1 LSDKPVLAVDV
12 GGTKIAAAVVTRQG
26 RILDKRRLP
35 TDLSGPQAVVEQ
47 IMALA
52 GHINGGHSIGGAG
65 VSVPAVLEPETD
77 RVLWAPNLPGWQ
89 EVPLREMLHA
99 RLEVPVFVEYDG
111 QAAVLGEWWV
121 GAARGCQNVACIV
134 IGTGIGGGFIV
145 EGRLWRGRNRLAGAV
160 GWIPLP
166 GADGLDHWE
175 NLASGPAIA
184 RRAKLLIRNGQ
195 ASDLN
200 AETLSAKD
208 VFDAARE
215 GDALAGQMVR
225 ETAILIGQG
234 VASVISMANPEMVVL
249 GGSIGQQGD
258 LLLDTVRENV
268 RRWAQ
273 PVSGRDVS
281 IVSSALGEEAGLL
294 GAAYA
299 VYLRDTSL

>member
-1 LSDKPVLAVDV
+1 
-12 GGTKIAAAVVTRQG
+12 
-26 RILDKRRLP
+26 
-35 TDLSGPQAVVEQ
+35 
-47 IMALA
+47 
-52 GHINGGHSIGGAG
+52 
-65 VSVPAVLEPETD
+65 
-77 RVLWAPNLPGWQ
+77 
-89 EVPLREMLHA
+89 
-99 RLEVPVFVEYDG
+99 
-111 QAAVLGEWWV
+111 
-121 GAARGCQNVACIV
+121 VACIV

-258 LLLDTVRENV
+258 LLL
-268 RRWAQ
+268 
-273 PVSGRDVS
+273 
-281 IVSSALGEEAGLL
+281 
-294 GAAYA
+294 GAAGIGARCFDCEFGSRRGSGLAGRCLRRLFARHIA
-299 VYLRDTSL
+299 VGERFNPFPT